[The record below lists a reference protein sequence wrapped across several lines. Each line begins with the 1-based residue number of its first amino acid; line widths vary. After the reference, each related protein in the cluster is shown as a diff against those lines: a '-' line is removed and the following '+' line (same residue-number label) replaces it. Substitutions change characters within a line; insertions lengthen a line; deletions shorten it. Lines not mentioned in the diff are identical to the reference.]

1 MFPGGIGMELWLK
14 MDLDTCKKSHLQEIL
29 ASHLHSPVP
38 KVGHRYLGVVDSW
51 VVFFCG
57 FFCVFIIAT
66 DCVLVKKMVENTA
79 FFFYCKI

>member
-57 FFCVFIIAT
+57 FFCFYY
-66 DCVLVKKMVENTA
+66 CYRLCFGKKNGRKYCI
-79 FFFYCKI
+79 FFLL